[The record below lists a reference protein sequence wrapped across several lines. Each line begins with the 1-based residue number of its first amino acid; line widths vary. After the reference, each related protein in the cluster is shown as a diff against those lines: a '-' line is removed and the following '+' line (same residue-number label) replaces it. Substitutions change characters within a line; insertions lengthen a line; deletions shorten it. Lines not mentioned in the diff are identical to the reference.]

1 MKRQLCLNRRLY
13 EIDLLEQNI
22 YLGNKINTIK
32 PSINKNIKNLKYIND
47 LSKSCSKRQSTQF
60 L

>member
-32 PSINKNIKNLKYIND
+32 SSINTNIHNLKYIND